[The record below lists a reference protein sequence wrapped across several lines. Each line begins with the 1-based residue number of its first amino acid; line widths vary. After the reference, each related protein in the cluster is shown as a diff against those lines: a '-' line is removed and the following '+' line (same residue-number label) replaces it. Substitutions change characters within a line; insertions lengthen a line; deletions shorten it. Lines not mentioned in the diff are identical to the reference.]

1 MRVLAATEEK
11 VAADTGHLED
21 ILLASSKMTGSERRA
36 FQAELA
42 LNPLLLGRSARR
54 GRFRMES
61 AGRAT
66 WSA

>member
-1 MRVLAATEEK
+1 MRVVAATEERA
-11 VAADTGHLED
+11 AADASHLEN

-54 GRFRMES
+54 GRLRMES
-61 AGRAT
+61 AGGAA